1 MEALGDRAVPTQDRR
16 KGERRRSAPSGIAEA
31 RSRHPAEAGARDHHH
46 RSVGTG
52 GARAAVFGVSD
63 GLVTNV
69 ALILGIAGAHP
80 ATSIVRLAGL
90 AGLVA
95 GAFSMSAG
103 EYVSMRAQAE
113 LLERELAVEI
123 HEIKARPERERR
135 ELVRIYES
143 RGVEPEAAQRLA
155 TEMMR
160 TPELALETHAREEL
174 GINPRSL
181 GSPVQAAVSS
191 FATFG
196 VGAFLPLVPWLVS
209 SGTAAI
215 LGSVVIGAVAAVA
228 VGVALAVF
236 TKRTWWRSALRQLAI
251 SAVAAAVTFGIGHA
265 VGISGIH

>member
-1 MEALGDRAVPTQDRR
+1 MAGLELGA
-16 KGERRRSAPSGIAEA
+16 A
-31 RSRHPAEAGARDHHH
+31 RSRHPAEAVSRDHHH

-80 ATSIVRLAGL
+80 SSSVVRLAGL

-103 EYVSMRAQAE
+103 EYISMRAQSE
-113 LLERELAVEI
+113 LFERELAVEI
-123 HEIKARPERERR
+123 HEIAVRPEREKR
-135 ELVRIYES
+135 ELTRLYES
-143 RGVEPEAAQRLA
+143 RGVDPEAARTLA

-174 GINPRSL
+174 GINPQSL
-181 GSPVQAAVSS
+181 GSPVQAAASS
-191 FATFG
+191 FATFA
-196 VGAFLPLVPWLVS
+196 VGAFLPLIPWLIT

-215 LGSVVIGAVAAVA
+215 LGSVIVGAVAAVA
-228 VGVALAVF
+228 VGVALAFF
-236 TKRTWWRSALRQLAI
+236 TRRKWWRSALRQLVI
-251 SAVAAAVTFGIGHA
+251 SAFAAAVTFGIGHA